1 MQADFLF
8 GPFSG
13 RIRSFLWADSL
24 LWIFAGFF
32 MPISSSPNLS
42 ASSQTH
48 GTGWKRFLLPAVLAL
63 TLAIILVPMPP
74 MVMDLLLSL
83 NLAFSV
89 LLLLMTIFVR
99 KPLDLSVFPT
109 VLLTVVMLRLGLNI
123 ATTRLILSRAEEEGT
138 EAAGLV
144 VQAFSEFVTAGN
156 LVVGAILFLIILI
169 IQFIVVTKGAGRI
182 SEVSARFTL
191 DALPGKQMAIDAELQ
206 SGTIS
211 QEEAKR
217 RRMALGD
224 EVDFYGAMDG
234 ASKFVRGDAVAGL
247 AITLINILGG
257 LAIGMTQGNHSF
269 AETLD
274 VYTKLTIGDGLVSQ
288 IPAFLVAVGAALL
301 VTRSSRDRDLT
312 EDVSGQLFSSP
323 VVLALTG
330 AVLFLLAI
338 TPLPKLPLLI
348 LGTGCEILAFM
359 LFSDAK
365 KLAEAARRQ
374 AKDEEKKRTGE
385 EARKAAEVRTGE
397 AIQSEAIEL
406 ELGAELVPWTQCEA
420 EFDLLAE
427 IQNIRRTLAREFVFL
442 MPAVRVT
449 SGDGLDGNA
458 YRIRLAGSPAAEQV
472 LRLDSLLAVEGIYAA
487 GPVNGL
493 QTKEPVDHQPA
504 VWIHP
509 ELQEEAEA
517 LGHDVYAPG
526 KVLVRHLKELALEYA
541 PELLTLDDV
550 QALLDELAR
559 SAPMTVRDVVPE
571 MLRVQEIQTVL
582 QRLLAERVPI
592 RNLGQI
598 LETLGRTASRT
609 HHPVELT
616 EAVRAALGRLIVSR
630 CVDADGVLHVLTL
643 EPDLEAKLAEVLELT
658 EDGVSAFLS
667 PTAQEWFV
675 KQTAF
680 QAQKIQMLGLHAVL
694 LVSPMVRAGI
704 RELTWRVTPR
714 IQVLSYAEVPR
725 TTRLEQIEMLRMP
738 ENGWPD

>member
-1 MQADFLF
+1 M
-8 GPFSG
+8 SMS
-13 RIRSFLWADSL
+13 RSS
-24 LWIFAGFF
+24 
-32 MPISSSPNLS
+32 NLS
-42 ASSQTH
+42 ASSAVR
-48 GTGWKRFLLPAVLAL
+48 GIWWKRFLLPAVLAL
-63 TLAIILVPMPP
+63 TLTIILVPMPP
-74 MVMDLLLSL
+74 LVMDLLLSL

-123 ATTRLILSRAEEEGT
+123 ATTRLILSRAEEAGT

-156 LVVGAILFLIILI
+156 LVVGAILFLIVLI

-206 SGTIS
+206 SGAIS

-247 AITLINILGG
+247 AITFINILGG

-269 AETLD
+269 AETLA

-301 VTRSSRDRDLT
+301 VTRSSRERDLT

-330 AVLFLLAI
+330 AVLFLLAL

-348 LGTGCEILAFM
+348 LGAGCEILAFM

-365 KLAEAARRQ
+365 KFAESARRQ
-374 AKDEEKKRTGE
+374 AAEDAEKRADD
-385 EARKAAEVRTGE
+385 EARKAAEVRTEE

-406 ELGAELVPWTQCEA
+406 ELGAELVPWTQSGA
-420 EFDLLAE
+420 AFDLLTE
-427 IQNIRRTLAREFVFL
+427 IQHIRRVLAREFGFL
-442 MPAVRVT
+442 MPAVRLT

-458 YRIRLAGSPAAEQV
+458 YRIRIAGSPVAEQV
-472 LRLDSLLAVEGIYAA
+472 LRLDSLLAVEGIYAM
-487 GPVNGL
+487 GNVEGL
-493 QTKEPVDHQPA
+493 QTKEPVHHQPA
-504 VWIHP
+504 VWIRP
-509 ELQEEAEA
+509 ELQDEADS
-517 LGHDVYAPG
+517 LGYEILRPG
-526 KVLVRHLKELALEYA
+526 EVLIRHLKELALEFA

-550 QALLDELAR
+550 QALLDELAK
-559 SAPMTVRDVVPE
+559 SSPASVRDVVPGL
-571 MLRVQEIQTVL
+571 LRVQEIQTVL

-598 LETLGRTASRT
+598 LETLGRAVSRT
-609 HHPVELT
+609 HQPVELT
-616 EAVRAALGRLIVSR
+616 EAVRAAQGRLIVSR
-630 CVDADGVLHVLTL
+630 YVDADGVLHVLTL
-643 EPDLEAKLAEVLELT
+643 EPELEAKLGEGLEFT
-658 EDGVSAFLS
+658 EDGVSVFLS
-667 PTAQEWFV
+667 PAAQEMFV
-675 KQTAF
+675 KQTEF
-680 QAQKIQMLGLHAVL
+680 QAQRLQMLGIPAVL
-694 LVSPMVRAGI
+694 LVSPTVRAGV
-704 RELTWRVTPR
+704 RELTLGIEPAVA
-714 IQVLSYAEVPR
+714 VLSYAEVPR
-725 TTRLEQIEMLRMP
+725 TMRLEQVEMLRLP
-738 ENGWPD
+738 ESGLPD

>member
-1 MQADFLF
+1 M
-8 GPFSG
+8 S
-13 RIRSFLWADSL
+13 
-24 LWIFAGFF
+24 
-32 MPISSSPNLS
+32 ISSSSNLS
-42 ASSQTH
+42 ASSAAR
-48 GTGWKRFLLPAVLAL
+48 GAWWKRFLLPVVLAL

-74 MVMDLLLSL
+74 LVMDLLLSL

-123 ATTRLILSRAEEEGT
+123 ATTRLILSHAEEAGT

-156 LVVGAILFLIILI
+156 LVVGAILFLIVLI
-169 IQFIVVTKGAGRI
+169 IQFIVVTKGSGRI

-206 SGTIS
+206 SGAIS

-247 AITLINILGG
+247 AITFINILGG
-257 LAIGMTQGNHSF
+257 LVIGMTQGNHSF
-269 AETLD
+269 AETLA

-301 VTRSSRDRDLT
+301 VTRSSRERDLT

-330 AVLFLLAI
+330 AVLFLLAL
-338 TPLPKLPLLI
+338 TPLPKIPLLI

-365 KLAEAARRQ
+365 KLAESARRQ
-374 AKDEEKKRTGE
+374 AAEDAEKQADE
-385 EARKAAEVRTGE
+385 EARKAAEVRTEE

-406 ELGAELVPWTQCEA
+406 ELGAELVPWTQSGA
-420 EFDLLAE
+420 VFDLLAE
-427 IQNIRRTLAREFVFL
+427 IQHIRRVLAREFGFL
-442 MPAVRVT
+442 MPAVRLT

-458 YRIRLAGSPAAEQV
+458 YRIRIAGSPVAEQV
-472 LRLDSLLAVEGIYAA
+472 LRLDSLLAVEGIYAM
-487 GPVNGL
+487 GNVEGL
-493 QTKEPVDHQPA
+493 QTKEPVHHQPA
-504 VWIHP
+504 VWIRP
-509 ELQEEAEA
+509 ELQDEAES
-517 LGHDVYAPG
+517 LGYEILRPG
-526 KVLVRHLKELALEYA
+526 EVLIRHLKELALEFA
-541 PELLTLDDV
+541 PELLTLDDT
-550 QALLDELAR
+550 QALLDELAK
-559 SAPMTVRDVVPE
+559 SSPTAVRDVVPSL
-571 MLRVQEIQTVL
+571 LRVQEIQTVL

-598 LETLGRTASRT
+598 LETLGRSVSRT
-609 HHPVELT
+609 HQPVELT
-616 EAVRAALGRLIVSR
+616 EAVRAAQGRLIVSK

-643 EPDLEAKLAEVLELT
+643 EPELEAKLGEGMEFT
-658 EDGVSAFLS
+658 EDGVSVFLS
-667 PTAQEWFV
+667 PAAQEMFV

-680 QAQKIQMLGLHAVL
+680 QAQRLQMLGIPAVL
-694 LVSPMVRAGI
+694 LVSPTVRPGV
-704 RELTWRVTPR
+704 RELTLGIEPAVS
-714 IQVLSYAEVPR
+714 VLSYAEVPR
-725 TTRLEQIEMLRMP
+725 TMRLEQVEMLRMP
-738 ENGWPD
+738 ESGLPD